1 MGKIDYENNLN
12 QAQLEAVFSP
22 DGSTLIIAGAGSGKT
37 RTLVYR
43 VAWLV
48 ENGIPPERILLLTF
62 TRKASQEMLHRVEE
76 MLNRSCREVAGGT
89 FHSLA
94 YKILRIYGPAIGLK
108 RPLTVMDRKDSED
121 LVGKIIKS
129 KSWEKEK
136 DIPDKKEFLEL
147 LSRFV
152 NRGMTFEEGLSQS
165 FFENG
170 VSLSKL
176 KEVNLSY
183 EALKRQHGLLD
194 YDDLLSQCLHLFRQE
209 TGIVQKLSFH
219 YQYILVDEYQDTN
232 LLQAEIVRHL
242 AHGNI
247 MVVGDDSQSIYGFRG
262 AHFKNILDFPQHYP
276 GTRVIKLEENFR
288 SSQPIL
294 DLANRMI
301 SYSKERYSK
310 CLYSRFKKGEPPYL
324 VELPYEESQSQYVT
338 RQLQELHEQGTPW
351 QEMAVLFRAG
361 HHSFNL
367 EVILQKEG
375 IPFKKYGGR
384 RFVEGAHIKDLLS
397 YLKVIHNP
405 LDVLAWERILKLL
418 EGLGPKRAQDI
429 VGRVI
434 ACTDWTSRLEC
445 LKEYPRLKSQLDEFS
460 ALFQRLTDQ
469 PLLTPT
475 QALETIWEY
484 YKILL
489 HGLYEEPQRRQKEIE
504 EIIRVSYNYTETE
517 DLLGDLSLEVYEESE
532 DPEKDQLILSTVH
545 SAKGLEWKVVF
556 IIWLTEG
563 RFPSSQS
570 MMDPEEMEEERR
582 LLYVAIT
589 RAKERLF
596 LTYPESLSNRGGGWQ
611 KNDLCHFIA
620 DLPQDLLPRRGG
632 PISNYSSQTSSSYA
646 SPVPKVEDEGFSKGT
661 KVFHPLFGN
670 GVIQEPPKERKVR
683 VLFKRYGS
691 KVLHLDYAR
700 LEKGDV

>member
-1 MGKIDYENNLN
+1 MGKIDYQNNLN
-12 QAQLEAVFSP
+12 PAQLEAVFSP
-22 DGSTLIIAGAGSGKT
+22 DGPTLIIAGAGSGKT

-43 VAWLV
+43 VTWLV
-48 ENGIPPERILLLTF
+48 EKGIPPERILLLTF

-94 YKILRIYGPAIGLK
+94 YKFLRIYGSAIGLK
-108 RPLTVMDRKDSED
+108 RPLTVMDRKDSEE
-121 LVGKIIKS
+121 LAGKIIKA
-129 KSWEKEK
+129 KHWEK
-136 DIPDKKEFLEL
+136 DRDVPDKKEFLEL

-152 NRGMTFEEGLSQS
+152 NRGLTFEEGLSNS

-170 VSLSKL
+170 ISPAKL
-176 KEVNLSY
+176 KEVNLAY
-183 EALKRQHGLLD
+183 ETLKREHGLLD
-194 YDDLLSQCLHLFRQE
+194 YDDLLSHCLHLFRQE
-209 TGIVQKLSFH
+209 PEIARKLSSY
-219 YQYILVDEYQDTN
+219 YQYVLVDEYQDTN

-242 AHGNI
+242 ARENI

-262 AHFKNILDFPQHYP
+262 AHFKNILDFPLQFP

-294 DLANRMI
+294 NLANRMI

-310 CLYSRFKKGEPPYL
+310 CLFTRFKKGEPPYL
-324 VELPYEESQSQYVT
+324 VELPYEESQSQYVA
-338 RQLQELHEQGTPW
+338 RQLQEFHSRGIPW

-367 EVILQKEG
+367 EVFLQKEG

-405 LDVLAWERILKLL
+405 LDVLAWERILRLL
-418 EGLGPKRAQDI
+418 EGLGPKRAQAI
-429 VGRVI
+429 VERMTT
-434 ACTDWTSRLEC
+434 CPDWATRLEC
-445 LKEYPRLKSQLDEFS
+445 LTGYPRLKSQLDEFS
-460 ALFQRLTDQ
+460 ALFQRLIDQ
-469 PLLTPT
+469 PLSTPT
-475 QALETIWEY
+475 QALEMIWDY
-484 YKILL
+484 YKNLL
-489 HGLYEEPQRRQKEIE
+489 PGLYEEPQRRQKEIE

-517 DLLGDLSLEVYEESE
+517 DLLGDLSLEVYEES
-532 DPEKDQLILSTVH
+532 DDSQKDQLILSTVH
-545 SAKGLEWKVVF
+545 SAKGLEWKIVF

-570 MMDPEEMEEERR
+570 MMNPEEMEEERR

-611 KNDLCHFIA
+611 KNDLCHFVA
-620 DLPQDLLPRRGG
+620 DISEDLLPRKGK
-632 PISNYSSQTSSSYA
+632 PVNHSLQIPASNYR
-646 SPVPKVEDEGFSKGT
+646 PIPKEDDEGFSKGT

-670 GVIQEPPKERKVR
+670 GVIQEPPQERKVR

-700 LEKGDV
+700 LERG

>member
-1 MGKIDYENNLN
+1 MGTIDYQNNLN

-22 DGSTLIIAGAGSGKT
+22 DGPTLIIAGAGSGKT

-48 ENGIPPERILLLTF
+48 EKGIPPERILLLTF

-94 YKILRIYGPAIGLK
+94 YKFLRIYGPAIGLK
-108 RPLTVMDRKDSED
+108 RPLTVMDRKDSEE
-121 LVGKIIKS
+121 LVGKIIKA
-129 KSWEKEK
+129 KHWEKEK
-136 DIPDKKEFLEL
+136 DVPDKKEFLEL

-152 NRGMTFEEGLSQS
+152 NRGLTFEEGLSNS

-170 VSLSKL
+170 ISLSKL
-176 KEVNLSY
+176 KEVNLGY
-183 EALKRQHGLLD
+183 ETLKRQHGLLD
-194 YDDLLSQCLHLFRQE
+194 YDDLLSHCLRLFRQE
-209 TGIVQKLSFH
+209 SGIVRELSSY
-219 YQYILVDEYQDTN
+219 YQYVLVDEYQDTN
-232 LLQAEIVRHL
+232 LLQSEIVRHL
-242 AHGNI
+242 ARENI

-262 AHFKNILDFPQHYP
+262 AHFKNILDFPHQYS

-288 SSQPIL
+288 SSQSIL
-294 DLANRMI
+294 NLANRMI

-310 CLYSRFKKGEPPYL
+310 CLFSRFKKGEPPCL
-324 VELPYEESQSQYVT
+324 IELPYEESQSQYVV
-338 RQLQELHEQGTPW
+338 RQLQEFHGQGIPW

-367 EVILQKEG
+367 EVFLQKEG

-384 RFVEGAHIKDLLS
+384 RFVEGAHIKDVLS

-405 LDVLAWERILKLL
+405 LDVLAWERILRLL

-429 VGRVI
+429 VGRMAI
-434 ACTDWTSRLEC
+434 RPDWTSRLEC
-445 LKEYPRLKSQLDEFS
+445 LTGYPSLKSQLNEFS
-460 ALFQRLTDQ
+460 ALFQRLVDQ

-475 QALETIWEY
+475 QALEMIWDY
-484 YKILL
+484 YKNLL
-489 HGLYEEPQRRQKEIE
+489 PGLYEEPQRRQKEIE

-517 DLLGDLSLEVYEESE
+517 DLLGDLSLEVYEES
-532 DPEKDQLILSTVH
+532 DGPEKDQLILSTVH
-545 SAKGLEWKVVF
+545 SAKGLEWRIVF

-570 MMDPEEMEEERR
+570 MMNPEEMEEERR

-596 LTYPESLSNRGGGWQ
+596 LTYPESLSHRGGGWQ

-620 DLPQDLLPRRGG
+620 DISEDLLPRRGKPVNHSLQAPTSYCP
-632 PISNYSSQTSSSYA
+632 PI
-646 SPVPKVEDEGFSKGT
+646 PKENDEGFSKGT

-670 GVIQEPPKERKVR
+670 GVIQEPPQERKVR

-700 LEKGDV
+700 LERG